1 MMMMVMMMMMLI
13 MVMVMVMIDGD
24 GIGDKSDDDGE
35 SSYRSAYSEKISPC
49 LLEDL
54 MMMMMIAIVREVMMM
69 VMVMT
74 WCRGARHP
82 PRCRPA
88 CLQTSHCL
96 THHLLSRLCAVP
108 TTRYDD
114 VMMLM

>member
-1 MMMMVMMMMMLI
+1 MMMMMLMVKIMVIMMVMMM
-13 MVMVMVMIDGD
+13 VMIVGD

-35 SSYRSAYSEKISPC
+35 SLYRRALSAKILPC

-54 MMMMMIAIVREVMMM
+54 MMMMMVMMM
-69 VMVMT
+69 LMVMT

-114 VMMLM
+114 VMLM

>member
-1 MMMMVMMMMMLI
+1 MMMMTIMVI
-13 MVMVMVMIDGD
+13 TMVMVMVMIDGD

-35 SSYRSAYSEKISPC
+35 SLYRRALSAKILPF

-54 MMMMMIAIVREVMMM
+54 MMMMMAIVREVMMM

>member
-1 MMMMVMMMMMLI
+1 MIIMVSMMVM
-13 MVMVMVMIDGD
+13 VRVMIDGD

-35 SSYRSAYSEKISPC
+35 SLYRRALSANILPC

-54 MMMMMIAIVREVMMM
+54 MMMMMAIVREVMMM

>member
-1 MMMMVMMMMMLI
+1 MMMMMLMVKIMVIMMVMMM
-13 MVMVMVMIDGD
+13 VMIVGD

-35 SSYRSAYSEKISPC
+35 SLYRRALSAKILPC

-54 MMMMMIAIVREVMMM
+54 MMML
-69 VMVMT
+69 MVMT

-114 VMMLM
+114 VMLM